1 MFVKLGDLI
10 NRIWPGLLL
19 GWIGILIFV
28 MTLAPPL
35 WDVVETE
42 EFSALPATSPSL
54 LGEQLFRAAFPKSL
68 VPSRIVIVVRRPDEK
83 LTVST
88 TTIQSVIL
96 NYANACSRLLR
107 TMAAWTPNPMRN
119 SPPVP
124 TGIDVR

>member
-42 EFSALPATSPSL
+42 EFSALPA
-54 LGEQLFRAAFPKSL
+54 R
-68 VPSRIVIVVRRPDEK
+68 VR
-83 LTVST
+83 VSWGSSFFGPHF
-88 TTIQSVIL
+88 Q
-96 NYANACSRLLR
+96 SRLYPAEL
-107 TMAAWTPNPMRN
+107 
-119 SPPVP
+119 
-124 TGIDVR
+124 